1 MTCSQ
6 SLEERTRSAT
16 SAKMTVLAE
25 LGEHHADEEEKEM
38 ELQSLGAQMEE
49 RFEPFRRKASEAA

>member
-1 MTCSQ
+1 
-6 SLEERTRSAT
+6 
-16 SAKMTVLAE
+16 MTVLAE